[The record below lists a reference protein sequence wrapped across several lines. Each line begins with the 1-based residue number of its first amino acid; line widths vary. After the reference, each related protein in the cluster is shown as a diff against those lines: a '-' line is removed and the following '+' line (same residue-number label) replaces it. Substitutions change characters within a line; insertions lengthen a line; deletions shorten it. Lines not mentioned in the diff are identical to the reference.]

1 LESSSAFFFGS
12 CGDFAPAN
20 PANSK
25 HPGNTQANETNPFD
39 SKERL
44 LIDTLNSA

>member
-1 LESSSAFFFGS
+1 LDSSSAFFSGS
-12 CGDFAPAN
+12 CGDLATTDPTK
-20 PANSK
+20 SK
-25 HPGNTQANETNPFD
+25 HAWISQAMETSPFD